1 MNDEFVKKIVKL
13 CGNKG
18 KKWLDTLPDILKTY
32 EQKWDIRVSSPFPLS
47 YNYVA
52 SAKTREEKDVV
63 LKISFPDNHEF
74 AAEIEALKFFHGD
87 AAIKILKEDLPN
99 GVVLLELAIP
109 GIRLRDVTPD
119 SDQIHITAN
128 VLKKLHKPIIKI
140 TTPLFPT
147 INDWAKAFTRYSAK
161 YSQKSGPVPRKLF
174 ERGEEIFNEYLKEK
188 KEQVLLHGDLHSDNI
203 LSSDR
208 GWLVIDPKGI
218 IGEAEFELG
227 AYLRNPYY
235 DYPKGSDYKKLET
248 DRILQFS
255 EELGFDK
262 ERLRN
267 WAFACA
273 VISLLWFLEDEN
285 NFKDIYVRNA
295 ELIKELNL

>member
-1 MNDEFVKKIVKL
+1 MNDDFIKKIVAL
-13 CGNKG
+13 CGDKG
-18 KKWLDTLPDILKTY
+18 KKWLAALPETINTY
-32 EQKWDIRVSSPFPLS
+32 ERKWDLKVSSPFPLS

-52 SAKTREEKDVV
+52 PAKTSEGKDVV

-74 AAEIEALKFFHGD
+74 SAEIEALKFFHGD
-87 AAIKILKEDLPN
+87 VAIKILQEDLQR
-99 GVVLLELAIP
+99 GVVLLERAVP
-109 GIRLRDVTPD
+109 GVRLRDITPD
-119 SDQIHITAN
+119 SEQIHIASN
-128 VLKKLHKPIIKI
+128 VLKKLHKPISHSAS
-140 TTPLFPT
+140 PLFPT
-147 INDWAKAFTRYSAK
+147 INDWAKAFTRYRTEHSLTT
-161 YSQKSGPVPRKLF
+161 GPVPKELF
-174 ERGEEIFNEYLKEK
+174 EKGESIFTEYTQEK

-208 GWLVIDPKGI
+208 GWLVIDPKGV

-248 DRILQFS
+248 DRIVQFS

-273 VISLLWFLEDEN
+273 VISLLWFLEDEKY
-285 NFKDIYVRNA
+285 FKDIYVQNA
-295 ELIKELNL
+295 ELINGIRF